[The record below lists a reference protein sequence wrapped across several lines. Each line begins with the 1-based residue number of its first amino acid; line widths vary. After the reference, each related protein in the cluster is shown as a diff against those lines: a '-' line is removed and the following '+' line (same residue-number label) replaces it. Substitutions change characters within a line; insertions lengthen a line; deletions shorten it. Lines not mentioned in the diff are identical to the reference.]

1 MPMTTRILVAMT
13 ICTLGGMVARVLPES
28 SLSEALRQFFR
39 VAQPLCILWWAW
51 VGYLN
56 RRPHWTRE
64 SWTRF
69 LFISLIPITA
79 IVLVL
84 TVSAGVDNG
93 ASWVG
98 EGRSWLRF
106 AWGAVGLI
114 GILVGGGGAGYLLYT
129 LSAKDATTPFDW
141 PWRRQRAH

>member
-1 MPMTTRILVAMT
+1 MTTRILVAMT

-28 SLSEALRQFFR
+28 SLTEALRQFFR
-39 VAQPLCILWWAW
+39 VAQPLCILWWAG

-56 RRPHWTRE
+56 RRPYWTRE

-69 LFISLIPITA
+69 LLISLLPITG

-93 ASWVG
+93 VSWVG

-114 GILVGGGGAGYLLYT
+114 GILVGGGGAGYLLYK
-129 LSAKDATTPFDW
+129 LSAQDAAQFDW
-141 PWRRQRAH
+141 PWRRQAHS

>member
-1 MPMTTRILVAMT
+1 MTNRILMIMMAALVGGIVLDFVPET
-13 ICTLGGMVARVLPES
+13 GLTESLRTVFLVVQTLCLLG
-28 SLSEALRQFFR
+28 
-39 VAQPLCILWWAW
+39 WAYL
-51 VGYLN
+51 GYLN
-56 RRPHWTRE
+56 RRPYWTRE

-69 LFISLIPITA
+69 LLVSLIPITG

-93 ASWVG
+93 VSWVG
-98 EGRSWLRF
+98 DARSWLRF

-129 LSAKDATTPFDW
+129 LSAKDAPTPFDW
-141 PWRRQRAH
+141 PWRWQRAHN